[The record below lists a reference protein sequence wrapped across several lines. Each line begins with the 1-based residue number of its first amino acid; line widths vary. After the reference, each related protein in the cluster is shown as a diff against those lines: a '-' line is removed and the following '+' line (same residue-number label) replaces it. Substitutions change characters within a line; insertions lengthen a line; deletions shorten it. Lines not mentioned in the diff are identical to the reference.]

1 MTTAA
6 TEVVVSPLIV
16 DAVVDI
22 DTPSRT
28 LAVMLSER
36 EQGIPRLLWK
46 EAHTAL
52 VNAEQSGW
60 LTGTPTLYASAPSAD
75 RVA

>member
-28 LAVMLSER
+28 LAVRLSER
-36 EQGIPRLLWK
+36 EQGIPRMLWK
-46 EAHTAL
+46 EAHA
-52 VNAEQSGW
+52 AW
-60 LTGTPTLYASAPSAD
+60 
-75 RVA
+75 